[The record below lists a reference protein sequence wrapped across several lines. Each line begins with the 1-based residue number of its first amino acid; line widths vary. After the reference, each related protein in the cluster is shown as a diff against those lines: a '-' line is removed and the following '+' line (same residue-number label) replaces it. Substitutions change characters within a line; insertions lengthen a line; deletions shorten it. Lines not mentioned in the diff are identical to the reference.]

1 MRIVSLCPSTTET
14 LAAFGLLPA
23 LVGVTRFCIHPAAG
37 VAAVPKVG
45 GTKDPDLDRIVALR
59 PDLVFLNAE
68 ENRREDHEVLRARL
82 PASTTLDVSHP
93 RRVAEVPALL
103 RHFGAQ
109 TDSAAIAERYAAQL
123 EAALDR
129 LSALPGRP
137 FRVAYLI
144 WRKPWMAVGP
154 DTYVSDL
161 LARAGGENVLS
172 DASWPVIGGMNP
184 PAGATATLYASRPYP
199 EVLLEALAAKQPE
212 LVLLPDE
219 PFPFADQHLPEVQ
232 AALPHARLR
241 LVSGDDCCW
250 HGVRS
255 IWGVEL
261 MCALRAELA
270 RGDAQAQ

>member
-14 LAAFGLLPA
+14 LAALGLLPS

-37 VAAVPKVG
+37 VEAIPKVG
-45 GTKDPDLDRIVALR
+45 GTKDPDLDRILALE

-68 ENRREDHEVLRARL
+68 ENRREDYEALRARL

-93 RRVAEVPALL
+93 RGVDEVAPLL
-103 RHFGAQ
+103 RRVGALTGTQ
-109 TDSAAIAERYAAQL
+109 PLAERYAAEL
-123 EAALDR
+123 EASLER
-129 LSALPGRP
+129 LAALPGRS

-154 DTYVSDL
+154 GTYVSDL

-172 DASWPVIGGMNP
+172 DA
-184 PAGATATLYASRPYP
+184 ARPYP
-199 EVLLEALAAKQPE
+199 EIELSVLASKAPE

-219 PFPFADQHLPEVQ
+219 PFPFTDKHLPELHD
-232 AALPHARLR
+232 ALPSARLQ

-255 IWGVEL
+255 IRGVEL
-261 MCALRAELA
+261 MYAIRSELA
-270 RGDAQAQ
+270 RWDAEAQ

>member
-37 VAAVPKVG
+37 VAAIPKVG

-68 ENRREDHEVLRARL
+68 ENRREDHDALRARL
-82 PASTTLDVSHP
+82 PASCTLDVSHP

-109 TDSAAIAERYAAQL
+109 TDRAAIAERYAAEL
-123 EAALDR
+123 EAALER
-129 LSALPGRP
+129 LSAQPGRP

-172 DASWPVIGGMNP
+172 DAPW
-184 PAGATATLYASRPYP
+184 PYP
-199 EVLLEALAAKQPE
+199 EILLEALAAKQPE

-219 PFPFADQHLPEVQ
+219 PFPFEDKHLPEVQ
-232 AALPHARLR
+232 AALPRARLR
-241 LVSGDDCCW
+241 LISGDDCCW

-255 IWGVEL
+255 IRGVEL

-270 RGDAQAQ
+270 RGDAEAQ